1 MVLLD
6 SNVVLDVVTA
16 DLVWASWSKE
26 MIARAQAQG
35 TLAIN
40 DVIYAE
46 ISIRFGDARDVDT
59 LVDELSLEV
68 ERVPRAALFL
78 AGKVFQRYRAAGGAR
93 TGVLPDFFI
102 GAHAASLGVPLI
114 TRDPRRYRSYFPTL
128 MLIAPSP

>member
-16 DLVWASWSKE
+16 DPVWASWSKE